1 MKIDFFFWNCG
12 FPSQFAPFRFVMKQ
26 NALFKTN

>member
-1 MKIDFFFWNCG
+1 MKIDFFFWNCS
-12 FPSQFAPFRFVMKQ
+12 FPSHSAPFRFVMKQ